1 MGGCL
6 GGCETGYRVLEGQK
20 MKKTLMASALMLGV
34 AGCTSE
40 ADVASYNVSKAADM
54 FEIQRRIVFYNG
66 ITGEYVL
73 TIEGLCSLGNNDK
86 AREVS
91 VTCKTGPSSYKK
103 HFLGLS
109 DNVTFFSEQMES
121 ASVSTYRYRV
131 VFKPSTIIPD
141 LEVK

>member
-1 MGGCL
+1 
-6 GGCETGYRVLEGQK
+6 
-20 MKKTLMASALMLGV
+20 MKKILMASALMLGV